1 MIKRKYVTEI
11 GGNIIKTKK
20 EKYIPS
26 IHSGH
31 RERMRKKLLQDTN
44 DLLEPHE
51 LLEILLFYCIP
62 RRNTNEIAHFLL
74 KKFGSVSR
82 IFEAPPKEL
91 EKVSNVGKKSICLFS
106 ALGELKRRIEKEKQ
120 KLKSISISKDFK
132 ENIRK
137 IISKISKKGLYIV
150 LVNNKGFVVLAKRI
164 KTVDKRFIKDISH
177 KNDIYGIEISGA
189 IIIDYSEKP
198 VDIPSL
204 IELENMKYVEQCLGL
219 GNVKL
224 LEYFLTDGKTALGI
238 KDKNSFSI

>member
-1 MIKRKYVTEI
+1 MDFILSGQKVKTKI
-11 GGNIIKTKK
+11 TKTKK

-82 IFEAPPKEL
+82 IFEAPRKEL
-91 EKVSNVGKKSICLFS
+91 EKVSNVGKKSVCLFS

-120 KLKSISISKDFK
+120 RAKSISTSEDFQ

-137 IISKISKKGLYIV
+137 IIS
-150 LVNNKGFVVLAKRI
+150 F
-164 KTVDKRFIKDISH
+164 
-177 KNDIYGIEISGA
+177 
-189 IIIDYSEKP
+189 
-198 VDIPSL
+198 
-204 IELENMKYVEQCLGL
+204 
-219 GNVKL
+219 
-224 LEYFLTDGKTALGI
+224 
-238 KDKNSFSI
+238 

>member
-1 MIKRKYVTEI
+1 MIKRKYVTEV
-11 GGNIIKTKK
+11 GGSIIKTKK

-82 IFEAPPKEL
+82 IFEATPKEL

-106 ALGELKRRIEKEKQ
+106 VLGELKRRIEKEKH
-120 KLKSISISKDFK
+120 KSKSISTSKDFK

-150 LVNNKGFVVLAKRI
+150 FVNNKGFVVLAKRI

-189 IIIDYSEKP
+189 IVIDYSEKP